1 MSDHSGS
8 DGHRLSLNPAH
19 LAPPWAPRPSL
30 AMTAPRTRLHVTTD
44 LAGGLSIGLDP
55 SQAHYVKAVL
65 RLVSGDVVA
74 LFNGR
79 DGEWLGR
86 IDGVGK
92 GWCSVMLTEQARP
105 QAHEGDLWLVFAPIK
120 RARIDFLV
128 EKATE
133 LGVSELRPVYTE
145 RTIVERVNLDRLRA
159 NAVEAAEQTERLS
172 VPILRE
178 PEPLARLLAN
188 WPAQRRLLLCDES
201 GTSPPIA
208 ESLRGAPQG
217 PWAVLT
223 GPEGGFTQTELDALK
238 KLPFVCAVGL
248 GPRVLRADTAALA
261 ALAAFQALVGD
272 WQATRQS

>member
-1 MSDHSGS
+1 MSSHSGS
-8 DGHRLSLNPAH
+8 DGHRLSLSLAH
-19 LAPPWAPRPSL
+19 LAPPSAPRQSLTMTKPS
-30 AMTAPRTRLHVTTD
+30 TRLHVATD
-44 LAGGLSIGLDP
+44 LAGGLSVGLNP

-65 RLVSGDVVA
+65 RLASGDAVA

-92 GWCSVMLTEQARP
+92 GWCSVTLQERLRP
-105 QAHEGDLWLVFAPIK
+105 QVAEGDLWLAFAPIK

-145 RTIVERVNLDRLRA
+145 RTIVDRVNLDRLRA
-159 NAVEAAEQTERLS
+159 NAVEAAEQTERLT
-172 VPILRE
+172 VPALRE
-178 PEPLARLLAN
+178 PEPLAQLLAD
-188 WPAQRRLLLCDES
+188 WPAERRLLLCDES
-201 GTSPPIA
+201 GTSPPVA
-208 ESLRGAPQG
+208 EALRGASPG

-272 WQATRQS
+272 WQAKRQR

>member
-1 MSDHSGS
+1 MTK
-8 DGHRLSLNPAH
+8 
-19 LAPPWAPRPSL
+19 PS
-30 AMTAPRTRLHVTTD
+30 TRLHVTTD
-44 LAGGLSIGLDP
+44 LAAGLSIGLDP
-55 SQAHYVKAVL
+55 AQAHHVKAVL
-65 RLVSGDVVA
+65 RLASGDTVA

-86 IDGVGK
+86 VDGVGK
-92 GWCSVMLTEQARP
+92 GWCSVALQERLRP
-105 QAHEGDLWLVFAPIK
+105 QADEGDLWLAFAPIK

-145 RTIVERVNLDRLRA
+145 RTIVDRVNLDRLRA
-159 NAVEAAEQTERLS
+159 NAVEAAEQTERLT
-172 VPILRE
+172 VPALRE
-178 PEPLARLLAN
+178 PEPLAKVLAR
-188 WPAQRRLLLCDES
+188 WPAERRLLLCDES
-201 GTSPPIA
+201 GTSPSIA
-208 ESLRGAPQG
+208 EALRGAPQG

-223 GPEGGFTQTELDALK
+223 GPEGGFSQTELDALK

-272 WQATRQS
+272 WQAKRQR